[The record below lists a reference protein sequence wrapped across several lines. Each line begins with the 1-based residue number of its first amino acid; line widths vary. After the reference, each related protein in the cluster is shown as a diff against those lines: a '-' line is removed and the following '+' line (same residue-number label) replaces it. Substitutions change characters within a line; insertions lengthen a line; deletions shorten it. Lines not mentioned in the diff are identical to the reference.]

1 MRKLDLSDMSFTNKL
16 NDSELLEKLAALEHR
31 QWVLWSTD
39 LVLGDETISQERL
52 SRLKRL
58 WRIPYS
64 DLPEDMKE
72 QYRVWARIALEIIS
86 LYIQIEKDD
95 QPWENSNSSND
106 RENETLRQSQEGE
119 QERKRRRS
127 CFDVTEE
134 ERRIGTATK
143 TWF

>member
-1 MRKLDLSDMSFTNKL
+1 MRKLDSSDMSFTNKL
-16 NDSELLEKLAALEHR
+16 NDSELLEKLADLEHQ
-31 QWVLWSTD
+31 QWILWSKS
-39 LVLGDETISQERL
+39 LALSDETLSQERFD
-52 SRLKRL
+52 RWRRL
-58 WRIPYS
+58 WRTRYS
-64 DLPEDMKE
+64 DLSEEMKE
-72 QYRVWARIALEIIS
+72 QDRVWARKVLKIIH
-86 LYIQIEKDD
+86 LYMQIEKDD

-106 RENETLRQSQEGE
+106 RENETPRQSQEGE